1 MPSPSRPATLQV
13 ADQEARTK
21 AGAASPSPK
30 QGPST
35 LRALGLGLIT
45 GAADDDCC
53 AIGTYAA
60 AGARI
65 GPAFLWTAP
74 VLFPM
79 MFAVVYLS
87 SKVGAVSGRGL
98 FHAIRDFY
106 PRWILYPT
114 LIGVLIGNTIEA
126 GADLG
131 GMAAALNVLV
141 PIPFQLTVL
150 ASAATVLTLQLVGS
164 YSFIRNT
171 FRWLA
176 LALLA
181 YIPAALLARPDVGA
195 VLAGT
200 FIPTLQFNTD
210 YLALLVAVIGTS
222 LSTYLYTWQSNEE
235 VEEEIAIGRTT
246 LEAREGATDAEL
258 KHSQRDVAAGMFFST
273 VIMYFIILATGSTLF
288 RTGQHD
294 VTTTADVVQ
303 ALRPV
308 AGDAAGILFALGVVG
323 VGLLAVP
330 VMTTGAAYN
339 LAQTFGWKHG
349 LSVRPREAKKFYATI
364 VVFTLLGVSMNFFGL
379 NPMRFL
385 VWSGVVQG
393 FSTPPL
399 MLLIMLMT
407 TNRRIMGGRVN
418 GRALNLLGWATTAL
432 IFAASLG
439 LVVTLFWNR

>member
-13 ADQEARTK
+13 ADQEARTE

-30 QGPST
+30 QRPST

-45 GAADDDCC
+45 GAADDDCS

-114 LIGVLIGNTIEA
+114 LIGVLIGNAIEA

-200 FIPTLQFNTD
+200 FIPTLQFNAD

-273 VIMYFIILATGSTLF
+273 LIMYFIILATGSTLF

-364 VVFTLLGVSMNFFGL
+364 VVFTLLGVGMNFFGL

-407 TNRRIMGGRVN
+407 TNRRVMGGRVN